1 MSKIVEI
8 KSVFKTINQEEIL
21 SDINLEIEEGEIY
34 GILGQ
39 NGSGKTSLMK
49 CMLTL
54 FNISSG
60 EIKIFGN
67 ELTSNREEI
76 LSKIGSVIETPIF
89 YENCTAKQ
97 ILELH
102 AQYMNYP
109 LKNSDISNVLNRL
122 GLTQSTKKVKTFS
135 LGMRQRLGIARAL
148 LTKPK
153 LLILD
158 EPING
163 LDPVGVQEIRKILL
177 TLSKEHGVTI
187 LISSHILSEISQIA
201 DTIGVIKKGRLVEQV
216 TMEKLTRENIK
227 LEDYFMSHFQK
238 KSYETLQF

>member
-1 MSKIVEI
+1 
-8 KSVFKTINQEEIL
+8 
-21 SDINLEIEEGEIY
+21 
-34 GILGQ
+34 
-39 NGSGKTSLMK
+39 
-49 CMLTL
+49 MLTL
-54 FNISSG
+54 FNINSG
-60 EIKIFGN
+60 EIKIFGK

-89 YENCTAKQ
+89 YENSTARQ

-102 AQYMNYP
+102 ARYMNYP
-109 LKNSDISNVLNRL
+109 LKKSDISNVMNKV
-122 GLTQSTKKVKTFS
+122 GLTQNSKKVKSFS

-163 LDPVGVQEIRKILL
+163 LDPVGVQEIRNILL
-177 TLSKEHGVTI
+177 TLSKKHGVTI
-187 LISSHILSEISQIA
+187 LVSSHILSEISQIV
-201 DTIGVIKKGRLVEQV
+201 DTIGVIKNGRLVEKV
-216 TMEKLTRENIK
+216 TMERLRRDNIR

-238 KSYETLQF
+238 KSCETIQF